1 MEVPSSVM
9 EQGRRNEKLSVPSVV
24 SEVSLGRSIHH
35 FTSSSPLRMIN
46 SFDSM
51 SLLLKLNAS

>member
-1 MEVPSSVM
+1 MEVPSRVM

-24 SEVSLGRSIHH
+24 SEVSLGRSIPQ
-35 FTSSSPLRMIN
+35 FLSSSPLRMIN
-46 SFDSM
+46 SFDSI

>member
-9 EQGRRNEKLSVPSVV
+9 EQGRRNEKLSVPSVE
-24 SEVSLGRSIHH
+24 SEASLGRSIHH
-35 FTSSSPLRMIN
+35 FPSSSPLRMIN